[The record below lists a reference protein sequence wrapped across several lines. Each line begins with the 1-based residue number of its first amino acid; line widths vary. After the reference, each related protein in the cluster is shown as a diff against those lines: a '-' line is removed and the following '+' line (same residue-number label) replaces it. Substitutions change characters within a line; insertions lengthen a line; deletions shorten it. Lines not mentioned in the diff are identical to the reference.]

1 MIRSLVLVFLTAV
14 VLVDCGHGQR
24 PTTQTASCPKGSISA
39 DNVSLLKQ
47 DLGTTA
53 TVDGTIVLTHYAPTE
68 EGQPTF
74 LDFHNPYQGYF
85 EVVIW
90 VENRKA
96 FSSPPEGYYLN
107 RHVCVTGTVS
117 SYVGPEIRVTSPSQ
131 IVVIGS

>member
-1 MIRSLVLVFLTAV
+1 MIRSLVLVFLTV
-14 VLVDCGHGQR
+14 VALVGCGHGQS
-24 PTTQTASCPKGSISA
+24 PTTQTVSCPKGSISA
-39 DNVSLLKQ
+39 DNISLLKQ
-47 DLGTTA
+47 NLGTTV

-96 FSSPPEGYYLN
+96 FSSPP
-107 RHVCVTGTVS
+107 
-117 SYVGPEIRVTSPSQ
+117 
-131 IVVIGS
+131 